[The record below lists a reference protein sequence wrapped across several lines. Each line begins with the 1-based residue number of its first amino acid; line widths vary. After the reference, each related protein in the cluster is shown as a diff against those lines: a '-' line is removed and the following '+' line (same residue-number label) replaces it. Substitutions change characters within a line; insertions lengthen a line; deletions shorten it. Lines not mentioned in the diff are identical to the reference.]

1 MKVQNLDLVHN
12 ITRKKERKKERRNHF
27 NKGEKS

>member
-12 ITRKKERKKERRNHF
+12 ITRKKERKKERKKKPFQSR
-27 NKGEKS
+27 